1 MKTIT
6 RYIDNIKSNIVFYI
20 GQNSM
25 ENYDII
31 DASKPYD
38 LWFHIKSVP
47 SCHVIASID
56 NINYDKKQLHKIA
69 VQGAML
75 CKQNSKYK
83 SDKKVDVIYCNID
96 DVKKCTDIDDFE
108 RGYNNKSKIGS
119 VILQKYKTITI

>member
-1 MKTIT
+1 MKTIV

-20 GQNSM
+20 GQNAM

-31 DASKPYD
+31 DSSKPDD

-56 NINYDKKQLHKIA
+56 NLNYDKKQLHKIA
-69 VQGAML
+69 IQGAML

-83 SDKKVDVIYCNID
+83 SDKKVDVIYCNIQ
-96 DVKKCTDIDDFE
+96 DVKKSTDMDESDLE
-108 RGYNNKSKIGS
+108 YNKKSKIGS
-119 VILQKYKTITI
+119 VILQKYKTIVI